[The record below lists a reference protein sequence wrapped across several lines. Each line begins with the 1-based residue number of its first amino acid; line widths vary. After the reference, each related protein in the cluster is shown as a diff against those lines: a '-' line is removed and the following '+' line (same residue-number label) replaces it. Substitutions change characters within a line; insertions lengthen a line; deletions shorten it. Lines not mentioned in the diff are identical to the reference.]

1 MKFTSSGFSRL
12 SSQRRIFPSTTFFI
26 STQTQARPI
35 NHQPPRH
42 TTKQRLGA
50 PLAAAFQSTPP
61 ERLAIRLANWRGPPK
76 APPNPATFRRQERTH
91 GQREQSYSTA
101 QHSTAQHSTVRYGS
115 VRTDRCTRRPDQKPE
130 EDSHGAAANSS
141 ASPFPQ
147 RHPYIAGR

>member
-101 QHSTAQHSTVRYGS
+101 QHSTAQHSTARYGTVLYGQIDAVSYTHLTLPTICS
-115 VRTDRCTRRPDQKPE
+115 V
-130 EDSHGAAANSS
+130 
-141 ASPFPQ
+141 
-147 RHPYIAGR
+147 